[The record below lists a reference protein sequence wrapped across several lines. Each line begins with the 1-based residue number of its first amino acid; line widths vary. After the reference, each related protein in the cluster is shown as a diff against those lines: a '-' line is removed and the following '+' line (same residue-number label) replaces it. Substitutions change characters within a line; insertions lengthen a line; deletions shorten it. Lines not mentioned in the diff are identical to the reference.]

1 MQKIILASTLLISL
15 LSCEVNV
22 KRTTRNPFL
31 EKMGSAF
38 IDNLYNRRYQKCIA
52 SMDDTVK
59 AVSKDINLD
68 SVFVTISD
76 KLRNDF
82 GGEVR
87 STFISSEKTYYEKF
101 PSTLLIF
108 KVESMNIF
116 GYHFFYIND
125 RSNKILLFSEFS
137 RRSQKQI

>member
-76 KLRNDF
+76 KIRNDF
-82 GGEVR
+82 GGEVW

-116 GYHFFYIND
+116 GYYFFYIND